1 MPKSMRVFPGRA
13 AVSTAATVI
22 ISLGIA
28 DASAG
33 DVTSPT
39 WPPVLH
45 RDEIV
50 RGQPT
55 DQAAVD
61 DRLRAQLS
69 NALVDATSITSPGVH
84 IATTSYDSQA
94 NDSQG
99 HQIAR
104 NPGEDF
110 VHMVWTQ
117 YDHTSGPYWD
127 WNRFVNYAAWDVS
140 GATLVPGFDGV
151 SIGLGDF
158 ALAGFVRLDID
169 SDNKAHTVYHQYP
182 DPGIGT
188 YSIWH
193 NHFPVEGEEIA
204 VIEQLPGFADPW
216 VDGTLFAD
224 IAVTHRDGAVKDNSG
239 DVFHVV
245 GVDVDCPYNCYAS
258 DEILYWRGGFYGEP
272 PWVWWDAPVLVD
284 TFSSTLS
291 YVIDAADGTDKVAVA
306 FTQNYEAQWNGR
318 LNIVYRESNT
328 GGLGWIDGSE
338 LGNATRQYVTD
349 YTDNTTPGPQA
360 WGHISIA
367 YDHDAV
373 LHIVWDEQRVAELS
387 PDIAIR
393 HWDDARQ
400 TIDQVALGY
409 YPNLYNYSGHLN
421 LNKITLGVGDG
432 SAFCSD
438 YGTSNENFLYVT
450 YTKNCGET
458 PEEQADVSDYGF
470 CNGELYIT
478 GSPDGGLNWSA
489 PFNLTNTK
497 TPDCEGDV
505 PGSECTSEVMATIA
519 RDISG
524 QEGIDILYLVDR
536 EAGTWADGSGW
547 TLNPVM
553 YLNLPGGDDAVHICP
568 YVCNCPTHGDPVSDG
583 LVNVFDVVAAVDVAF
598 RSGPPNQSVRC
609 PFADTD
615 VTCDGTTNVFDVV
628 AFVDVAFRAAESEVV
643 FCDAC
648 G

>member
-33 DVTSPT
+33 DVTSRT

-110 VHMVWTQ
+110 VHMVWL
-117 YDHTSGPYWD
+117 HWD
-127 WNRFVNYAAWDVS
+127 QIPTAPDDRYRTVKYAAWNAITS
-140 GATLVPGFDGV
+140 TLYPGLDGV
-151 SIGLGDF
+151 SMGLGDF

-169 SDNKAHTVYHQYP
+169 SDNLAHTVFHQYP
-182 DPGIGT
+182 DPGIEN
-188 YSIWH
+188 YSAWH
-193 NHFPVEGEEIA
+193 VFLPVEGDFILSP
-204 VIEQLPGFADPW
+204 EQLPLYPGNPDIVEILWP
-216 VDGTLFAD
+216 D
-224 IAVTHRDGAVKDNSG
+224 IAVTQNHGAAKDNTT
-239 DVFHVV
+239 DVLHVIGMGCIV
-245 GVDVDCPYNCYAS
+245 TGGGFCSPSS
-258 DEILYWRGGFYGEP
+258 DILYWRWDYDVGGNWTP
-272 PWVWWDAPVLVD
+272 PVVID
-284 TFSSTLS
+284 SSNGALS

-306 FTQNYEAQWNGR
+306 FTQNYEAQWNN
-318 LNIVYRESNT
+318 LQNVVYRESQT
-328 GGLGWIDGSE
+328 GGVGWVDGTE
-338 LGNATRQYVTD
+338 LGNATRQYVTN

-367 YDHDAV
+367 YDHDAT

-432 SAFCSD
+432 SALCSD
-438 YGTSNENFLYVT
+438 YGTTNENFLYVT

-478 GSPDGGLNWSA
+478 GSPDGGLNWSV

-497 TPDCEGDV
+497 TPNCEGDV
-505 PGSECTSEVMATIA
+505 PGSECASEVMATIA

-553 YLNLPGGDDAVHICP
+553 YLNIPGGDDAVHICP
-568 YVCNCPTHGDPVSDG
+568 YVCDCPTHGDPVSDG

-598 RSGPPNQSVRC
+598 RSGAPNQSVRC

-628 AFVDVAFRAAESEVV
+628 AFVDVAFRAANPEVV